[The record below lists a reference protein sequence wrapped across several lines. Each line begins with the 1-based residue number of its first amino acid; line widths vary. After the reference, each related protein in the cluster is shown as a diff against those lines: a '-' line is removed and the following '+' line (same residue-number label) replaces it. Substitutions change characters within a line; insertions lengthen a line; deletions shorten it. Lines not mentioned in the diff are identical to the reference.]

1 MEDVGRPRF
10 TGAQA
15 VIVARAMGEPANKA
29 SAAMQSLTG
38 AQWIG
43 DLKAQGVRSPWPWV
57 NAAIKVPSRLARP
70 HRFAM
75 D

>member
-29 SAAMQSLTG
+29 SAGMQSLTG
-38 AQWIG
+38 AQWIR
-43 DLKAQGVRSPWPWV
+43 DLKAQGIRSLWPLV
-57 NAAIKVPSRLARP
+57 NAAINVPWRLAGPQR
-70 HRFAM
+70 
-75 D
+75 